1 MGKYSE
7 LARKLEP
14 YLLRL
19 IRDIVGD
26 PQTTSTKGGS
36 RLNAILLYDSSLGNH
51 KQFAISA
58 AGFTA
63 AMASE
68 SAGDVIFIPHATI
81 TGDHTITAA
90 VKVIGLSRYASIF
103 SGQITGGAGSSIE
116 NLSIIRSADSADNI
130 IGVDSPSS
138 GVFYINDCDIEVT
151 QAGAGDAYG
160 LSVDVAGTT
169 IEAWDS
175 FVSGG
180 SAGGSGYAAYHSNG
194 SGYFYGGRAY
204 GSTATFNV

>member
-7 LARKLEP
+7 LSRKLEP

-26 PQTTSTKGGS
+26 PQTTATKGGS
-36 RLNAILLYDSSLGNH
+36 RLNAIILYDSSLGNH
-51 KQFAISA
+51 KQFAISQ

-63 AMASE
+63 ASASA
-68 SAGDVIFIPHATI
+68 SANDVIFIPPATI
-81 TGDHTITAA
+81 TGDHTITSS

-103 SGQITGGAGSSIE
+103 SGQITGGSGASIE
-116 NLSIIRSADSADNI
+116 NLSIIRSLDSADNI
-130 IGVDSPSS
+130 VGVDSPAS
-138 GVFYINDCDIEVT
+138 GTFYINDCDIEVT

-160 LSVDVAGTT
+160 LSVDVNGTT

-175 FVSGG
+175 FISG
-180 SAGGSGYAAYHSNG
+180 SSVGGSGYAAYHANG
-194 SGYFYGGRAY
+194 SAYFYGGRAY